1 MFVKNKKA
9 VNSFYDKVGNL
20 WSVERVKIVIWFL
33 NWFTLVTAFLQLE
46 FMFQFSINYFSK
58 FRVPEWRRRILNRKV
73 LSICRF
79 IWKIFSRKAFVY
91 YRETVPVWP
100 QFNWQFL
107 LKMNNLSTYTNN
119 LFLSKIKT
127 SKTSKTIKTLQSQ
140 RVNLIITNNYPIS
153 RTNNP
158 IDYSL
163 VYQKKI

>member
-9 VNSFYDKVGNL
+9 VNSFYAKVGNL
-20 WSVERVKIVIWFL
+20 WSVVRVKIVIWFL
-33 NWFTLVTAFLQLE
+33 NWFTLLTAFLQLE

-119 LFLSKIKT
+119 LSLSKIKT

-163 VYQKKI
+163 VYQKKF

>member
-1 MFVKNKKA
+1 MLKIKKQ
-9 VNSFYDKVGNL
+9 L
-20 WSVERVKIVIWFL
+20 
-33 NWFTLVTAFLQLE
+33 TAFMLKLVIYGLLKE
-46 FMFQFSINYFSK
+46 LKLLSDSWTGLLFHSLFAIRIYVQFSINYFSK

-119 LFLSKIKT
+119 LSLSKIKT
-127 SKTSKTIKTLQSQ
+127 NKTSKTIKTL
-140 RVNLIITNNYPIS
+140 
-153 RTNNP
+153 
-158 IDYSL
+158 
-163 VYQKKI
+163 

>member
-1 MFVKNKKA
+1 MKEEDTQQK
-9 VNSFYDKVGNL
+9 
-20 WSVERVKIVIWFL
+20 SVE
-33 NWFTLVTAFLQLE
+33 
-46 FMFQFSINYFSK
+46 
-58 FRVPEWRRRILNRKV
+58 
-73 LSICRF
+73 CRF

-119 LFLSKIKT
+119 LSLSKIKT

-153 RTNNP
+153 STNNP

-163 VYQKKI
+163 CIKKILILEMELVEVDMDVDISNWPGNSLRRFRLLQFSINYILINICIGFITCSSINRKISMCV